1 VSLGCTRVDAG
12 HVLSTVD
19 TLSSQRHL
27 LNDRLGTVDQV
38 MAA

>member
-1 VSLGCTRVDAG
+1 
-12 HVLSTVD
+12 VLSTVD

-27 LNDRLGTVDQV
+27 LNHRLGTVDQV